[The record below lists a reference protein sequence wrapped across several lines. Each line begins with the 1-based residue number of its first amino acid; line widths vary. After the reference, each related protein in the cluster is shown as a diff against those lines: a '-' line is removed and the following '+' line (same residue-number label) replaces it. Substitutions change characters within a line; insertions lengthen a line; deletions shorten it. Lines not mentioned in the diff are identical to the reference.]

1 MALDKWYVAIDLMNT
16 FFFFFL
22 MPISKGDQKQLAFI
36 WNRQQYIFTFL
47 SQGEREFS
55 ASNMV
60 QNVLH
65 HLDIG

>member
-1 MALDKWYVAIDLMNT
+1 MVCSYWSDEYIL
-16 FFFFFL
+16 FFFL